1 MNTLKAEKRDM
12 SIKAKKLRREGFV
25 TGCIFGREMKE
36 TIPLKMLKGDVEKL
50 LKTEGKGGRVALTV
64 DGQTYDALIKEVDF
78 NPLKGGVDEMDFQ
91 ALVST
96 EKVHSSAE
104 IHLIN
109 ADKLVAGVPQQMLH
123 EVDFKALPSALV
135 EKIELD
141 IGDLKVG
148 DTIRVADLD
157 IAKDKDVDLTT
168 DPEAT
173 VVTVTEVRGA
183 AAETED
189 EDAAE
194 AEKNNMI
201 KSGRER
207 LATWHPLPLFFYLSV
222 V

>member
-12 SIKAKKLRREGFV
+12 TIKAKKLRREGFV

-36 TIPLKMLKGDVEKL
+36 SIPLRMTKSDVEKL
-50 LKTEGKGGRVALTV
+50 LKTEGKGGRIRLEV
-64 DGQTYDALIKEVDF
+64 DGEPYDALIKEVDY
-78 NPLKGGVDEMDFQ
+78 NPLKGEVDEIDFQ

-141 IGDLKVG
+141 VGDLKVG
-148 DTIRVADLD
+148 DTIRVKDLD
-157 IAKDKDVDLTT
+157 IARDKDVDVTT

-173 VVTVTEVRGA
+173 VVTVTEVHVA
-183 AAETED
+183 AADTEEEET
-189 EDAAE
+189 
-194 AEKNNMI
+194 
-201 KSGRER
+201 
-207 LATWHPLPLFFYLSV
+207 ATEE
-222 V
+222 

>member
-1 MNTLKAEKRDM
+1 MNTLNAEKRDM
-12 SIKAKKLRREGFV
+12 TIKAKKLRREGFV

-36 TIPLKMLKGDVEKL
+36 SIPLKMTKSDVDKL
-50 LKTEGKGGRVALTV
+50 LKTEGKGGRIRLEV
-64 DGQTYDALIKEVDF
+64 DGEAYDALIKEIDF

-148 DTIRVADLD
+148 DTIRVKDLD
-157 IAKDKDVDLTT
+157 IARDKDVDITT
-168 DPEAT
+168 DMEAT
-173 VVTVTEVRGA
+173 VVTVTEVRAAA
-183 AAETED
+183 AAEDETE
-189 EDAAE
+189 EAAE
-194 AEKNNMI
+194 E
-201 KSGRER
+201 
-207 LATWHPLPLFFYLSV
+207 
-222 V
+222 

>member
-173 VVTVTEVRGA
+173 LLTVTGVRGA
-183 AAETED
+183 SAGTDD

-194 AEKNNMI
+194 AE
-201 KSGRER
+201 
-207 LATWHPLPLFFYLSV
+207 
-222 V
+222 

>member
-189 EDAAE
+189 EDAVE
-194 AEKNNMI
+194 AE
-201 KSGRER
+201 
-207 LATWHPLPLFFYLSV
+207 
-222 V
+222 

>member
-36 TIPLKMLKGDVEKL
+36 SIPLKMLKGDVEKL

-109 ADKLVAGVPQQMLH
+109 ADKLVTGVPQQMLH

-183 AAETED
+183 ATETED

-194 AEKNNMI
+194 AE
-201 KSGRER
+201 
-207 LATWHPLPLFFYLSV
+207 
-222 V
+222 

>member
-12 SIKAKKLRREGFV
+12 TTKAKKLRREGFV

-36 TIPLKMLKGDVEKL
+36 SIPLKMEKGDVDKL
-50 LKTEGKGGRVALTV
+50 LKTEGKGGRIRLEVEGEA
-64 DGQTYDALIKEVDF
+64 YDALIKEVDY
-78 NPLKGGVDEMDFQ
+78 NPLKGWVDEIDFQ

-104 IHLIN
+104 IHLTN

-148 DTIRVADLD
+148 DTIRVKDLD
-157 IAKDKDVDLTT
+157 IASDKDVDITT
-168 DPEAT
+168 DLEAT
-173 VVTVTEVRGA
+173 VVTVTEVHASASSDDEETAGE
-183 AAETED
+183 AAEE
-189 EDAAE
+189 
-194 AEKNNMI
+194 
-201 KSGRER
+201 
-207 LATWHPLPLFFYLSV
+207 
-222 V
+222 

>member
-12 SIKAKKLRREGFV
+12 TIKAKKLRREGFV

-189 EDAAE
+189 EDPAE
-194 AEKNNMI
+194 AE
-201 KSGRER
+201 
-207 LATWHPLPLFFYLSV
+207 
-222 V
+222 

>member
-91 ALVST
+91 ALVGT

-194 AEKNNMI
+194 AE
-201 KSGRER
+201 
-207 LATWHPLPLFFYLSV
+207 
-222 V
+222 